1 MPVMR
6 YFLYVGG
13 VLLAL
18 LFVAD
23 AMAPKPEIVSV
34 ASATTNAIDL
44 PMIRI
49 RSDRKWPERVVFDTS
64 APVIAAPSAAP
75 VEASVPVP
83 PPTVAAMSPISR
95 VRETFAQF
103 VPPEPK
109 KPVQKL
115 PPKKRVAKSR
125 VAPVPVAQYPMMVA
139 QHQRFGFTPN
149 IW

>member
-1 MPVMR
+1 MR
-6 YFLYVGG
+6 YFLFVGG

-18 LFVAD
+18 LFMVD
-23 AMAPKPEIVSV
+23 ALAPKSEVVNS
-34 ASATTNAIDL
+34 ASATTSAIDL
-44 PMIRI
+44 PVIRI

-64 APVIAAPSAAP
+64 APVIAVAPAAP
-75 VEASVPVP
+75 IEASVPVP
-83 PPTVAAMSPISR
+83 VPATVAAMSPIAR

-109 KPVQKL
+109 KLVKKL
-115 PPKKRVAKSR
+115 PPKNRVAKSR
-125 VAPVPVAQYPMMVA
+125 VAPIMVAQHQLLFA

>member
-1 MPVMR
+1 MR

-18 LFVAD
+18 LFVAN
-23 AMAPKPEIVSV
+23 AVAPKSEVVSS
-34 ASATTNAIDL
+34 ASVTTSAIDL
-44 PMIRI
+44 PVIRI

-64 APVIAAPSAAP
+64 APVIAAAP
-75 VEASVPVP
+75 AVPIEASVPA

-109 KPVQKL
+109 KLVKKL
-115 PPKKRVAKSR
+115 PPKNRVAKSR
-125 VAPVPVAQYPMMVA
+125 VASIRVA
-139 QHQRFGFTPN
+139 QHQLPVAQHQWFGFNPN